1 MSPKLNIPVVKHKN
15 ALIKINKWKNMLSP
29 ITKTKTHK
37 NNTQKPKKSMYSL
50 LHESLGLLAN
60 PFLVFEDINSFG
72 HSDKLLLF
80 PFSNL
85 LLLFVVVAQLVLLLL
100 LLQLVVSID
109 KQFLLFSWCCLL
121 LLLLFVLL
129 LTRLCVDFVV
139 VVSGRYNGSPFL
151 LIIWMST
158 STPWSFDA
166 TA

>member
-1 MSPKLNIPVVKHKN
+1 
-15 ALIKINKWKNMLSP
+15 MLSP
-29 ITKTKTHK
+29 ITKNQHTKTI
-37 NNTQKPKKSMYSL
+37 QKPKKSMYLL

-109 KQFLLFSWCCLL
+109 KQFLLFS
-121 LLLLFVLL
+121 
-129 LTRLCVDFVV
+129 
-139 VVSGRYNGSPFL
+139 
-151 LIIWMST
+151 
-158 STPWSFDA
+158 
-166 TA
+166 